1 MSSNSELVMYNII
14 YGGVVMSMFA
24 NRLISL
30 RKEKGLSQEDIGKL
44 INKKRSTVSGYETEG
59 KEPDIETLCFL
70 ADYFGVSADYLMGR
84 SSKRNN
90 VDTVFLNDMQNFK
103 KHYEAALD
111 DVCKQTE
118 RCFDAFYRLI
128 GRDVQLNRTERLE
141 VYNELFNKLASL
153 RAQISR
159 SIVFSKGSI
168 SDPVAFS
175 DLMAM
180 QAELKNDVS
189 ALLDKLMQADME
201 IAFDISKKK

>member
-1 MSSNSELVMYNII
+1 
-14 YGGVVMSMFA
+14 MSMFA

-30 RKEKGLSQEDIGKL
+30 RKERGLSQEDLGNL

-70 ADYFGVSADYLMGR
+70 ADYFGVSTDYLMGK
-84 SSKRNN
+84 SDKRNN

-103 KHYEAALD
+103 KHYEAAPD
-111 DVCKQTE
+111 DVRKQAE

-128 GRDVQLNRTERLE
+128 GRDVQIGRTERLE

-159 SIVFSKGSI
+159 TINLSKGSI
-168 SDPVAFS
+168 SDPVALS

-180 QAELKNDVS
+180 QAELKNDVA

-201 IAFDISKKK
+201 VSFDLSAKEETSEAG

>member
-1 MSSNSELVMYNII
+1 
-14 YGGVVMSMFA
+14 MSMFA

-30 RKEKGLSQEDIGKL
+30 RKERGLSQEDIGNL

-70 ADYFGVSADYLMGR
+70 ADYFGVSTDYLMGK
-84 SSKRNN
+84 SDKRNN

-103 KHYEAALD
+103 KHYEAAPD
-111 DVCKQTE
+111 DVRKQAE

-128 GRDVQLNRTERLE
+128 GRDVQIGRTERLE

-159 SIVFSKGSI
+159 TINLSKGSI
-168 SDPVAFS
+168 SDPVALS

-180 QAELKNDVS
+180 QAELKNDVA

-201 IAFDISKKK
+201 VSFDLSAKEGTSEAG

>member
-1 MSSNSELVMYNII
+1 
-14 YGGVVMSMFA
+14 MSMFA

-30 RKEKGLSQEDIGKL
+30 RKERGLSQEDLGNL

-70 ADYFGVSADYLMGR
+70 ADYFGVSTDYLMGK
-84 SSKRNN
+84 SDKRNN

-103 KHYEAALD
+103 KHYEAAPD
-111 DVCKQTE
+111 DVRKQAE

-128 GRDVQLNRTERLE
+128 GRDVQIGRTERLE

-159 SIVFSKGSI
+159 TINLSKGSI
-168 SDPVAFS
+168 SDPVALS

-180 QAELKNDVS
+180 QAELKNDVA

-201 IAFDISKKK
+201 VSFDLSAKEGTSEAG

>member
-1 MSSNSELVMYNII
+1 
-14 YGGVVMSMFA
+14 MSMFA

-30 RKEKGLSQEDIGKL
+30 RKERGLSQEDIGKL

-70 ADYFGVSADYLMGR
+70 AEYFDVSTDYLMGK
-84 SSKRNN
+84 SDKRNN

-103 KHYEAALD
+103 KHYEAAPA
-111 DVCKQTE
+111 DVQKQAE

-128 GRDVQLNRTERLE
+128 GRDVQIGRPERLE

-159 SIVFSKGSI
+159 SIALSKGSI
-168 SDPVAFS
+168 SDPVALS
-175 DLMAM
+175 DLMSM

-189 ALLDKLMQADME
+189 ALLDKLIQTDME
-201 IAFDISKKK
+201 VSFDLSAKENSSEVG

>member
-1 MSSNSELVMYNII
+1 
-14 YGGVVMSMFA
+14 MFA

-30 RKEKGLSQEDIGKL
+30 RKEKGLSQEDIGNL

-70 ADYFGVSADYLMGR
+70 ADYFGVSTDYLMGK
-84 SSKRNN
+84 SDKRNN
-90 VDTVFLNDMQNFK
+90 VDTVFLNDVQNFK
-103 KHYEAALD
+103 KHYEAAPD
-111 DVCKQTE
+111 DVRKQAE

-128 GRDVQLNRTERLE
+128 GRDVQIDRTERLE

-159 SIVFSKGSI
+159 TINLSKGSI
-168 SDPVAFS
+168 SDPVALS

-180 QAELKNDVS
+180 QAELKNDVA

-201 IAFDISKKK
+201 VSFDLSAKEGTSEAG

>member
-1 MSSNSELVMYNII
+1 
-14 YGGVVMSMFA
+14 MSMFA

-30 RKEKGLSQEDIGKL
+30 RKERGLSQEDIGKL

-70 ADYFGVSADYLMGR
+70 AEYFGVSTDYLMGK
-84 SSKRNN
+84 SDKRNN

-103 KHYEAALD
+103 KHYEAAPA
-111 DVCKQTE
+111 DVQKQAE

-128 GRDVQLNRTERLE
+128 GRDVQIGRTERLE

-159 SIVFSKGSI
+159 TINLSKGSI
-168 SDPVAFS
+168 SDPVALS

-180 QAELKNDVS
+180 QAELKNDVA

-201 IAFDISKKK
+201 VSFDISSKEGTSEAG